1 MKHTTTPTSQNSP
14 HSSSLLISGGFL
26 DPEKIVDL
34 FGIEKGDHVADFGA
48 GHGYYTIPL
57 ARRVGGNGK
66 VYAVD
71 IQRQVL
77 DVIRTKAK
85 LEHLLNIETVL
96 ANLEEDNGSK
106 IKEQYCDFVVISNIL
121 FQADEKQNVV
131 REAYR
136 ILRAGGRLAMIE
148 WDMNSGN
155 FGPTRNLRV
164 SRELARNLALDEG
177 FEFDREFAA
186 GVFHYGLLFKKTA

>member
-1 MKHTTTPTSQNSP
+1 MKHTTTSTSQNSL

-26 DPEKIVDL
+26 DPEKIVNL
-34 FGIEKGDHVADFGA
+34 FGIEKGDHIADFGA

-57 ARRVGGNGK
+57 ARLAGGDGK
-66 VYAVD
+66 IYAID
-71 IQRQVL
+71 IQRHVL
-77 DVIRTKAK
+77 DIIRTKAK
-85 LEHLLNIETVL
+85 LEHILNIETIL
-96 ANLEEDNGSK
+96 ADLEQDNGSK

-136 ILRAGGRLAMIE
+136 ILRTGGKLAMIE
-148 WDMNSGN
+148 WDANTGN

-164 SRELARNLALDEG
+164 SRELARNLAIDAG

-186 GVFHYGLLFKKTA
+186 GAFHYGLLFKKTS